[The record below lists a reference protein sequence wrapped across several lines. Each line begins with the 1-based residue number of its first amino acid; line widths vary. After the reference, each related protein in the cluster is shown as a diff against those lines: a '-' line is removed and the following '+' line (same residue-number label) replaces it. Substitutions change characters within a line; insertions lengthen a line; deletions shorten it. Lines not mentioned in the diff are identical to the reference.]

1 MSARA
6 DLCGGRPAMVV
17 PTATSSTETR
27 VPAISQAMLTFEES
41 SPFLGGAD
49 WAAPLIFSTK
59 ARCAAFLLSKD
70 LVIGS
75 EGSQVA
81 PASFS
86 TKAWYAAFLLLKDVI
101 IGVVG
106 FITPSW
112 LLCIRRLA
120 ETYSR
125 VWNRNRLVR
134 ALGVRCRRLLKHD
147 VDFRSGRNA
156 DDNMF
161 HGQHLHDLFVA
172 GVSDVV
178 RNLHSHEIVFAKGAV
193 GVRRPDHHR
202 RCLADSRERPDEH
215 AFAPLPSRD
224 LSLNGLEIHVG
235 TDSVNGNARPIRKLD
250 RRKGDVH

>member
-1 MSARA
+1 
-6 DLCGGRPAMVV
+6 
-17 PTATSSTETR
+17 
-27 VPAISQAMLTFEES
+27 MLTFEES

-49 WAAPLIFSTK
+49 GAAPLIFSTK

-75 EGSQVA
+75 EVSQVA

-125 VWNRNRLVR
+125 VWNRNRLV
-134 ALGVRCRRLLKHD
+134 
-147 VDFRSGRNA
+147 
-156 DDNMF
+156 
-161 HGQHLHDLFVA
+161 
-172 GVSDVV
+172 
-178 RNLHSHEIVFAKGAV
+178 
-193 GVRRPDHHR
+193 
-202 RCLADSRERPDEH
+202 
-215 AFAPLPSRD
+215 
-224 LSLNGLEIHVG
+224 
-235 TDSVNGNARPIRKLD
+235 
-250 RRKGDVH
+250 